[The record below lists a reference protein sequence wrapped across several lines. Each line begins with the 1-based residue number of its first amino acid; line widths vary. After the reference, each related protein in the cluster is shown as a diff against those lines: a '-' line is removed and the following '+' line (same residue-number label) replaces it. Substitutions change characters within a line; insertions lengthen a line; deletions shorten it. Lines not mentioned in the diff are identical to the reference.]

1 MDSIYQR
8 FQKKLFPKLTYDE
21 CVRKYVKS
29 VNYGLL
35 KIMSKMGISVI
46 SSYRGG
52 CNFETVG
59 LSRTIV
65 NEYFPGVLSKIS
77 GIGLTGIEKKIRTNH
92 QSAFENHSNIL
103 PIGGLY
109 KFRKNGETHQYQGNL
124 IHLLQTSVTK
134 NSYDLYKKYAKGI
147 YDLPPINLRDLIDFR
162 QRYLKNSLDIS
173 EVEPIENILK
183 RFGSGSMSHG
193 ALSKEAHE
201 TLAIAMNRLGGRS
214 NTGEGG
220 EDPSRYKT
228 MKNGDSMKS
237 KIKQVASGR
246 FGVTT
251 EYLVNAEDI
260 QIKMAQGAKPGEGG
274 QLPGHKV
281 DKYIVHLIDT
291 SIQVLGM
298 NIKP

>member
-1 MDSIYQR
+1 MIGVGATTVNPYLALDSIYQR

-92 QSAFENHSNIL
+92 QSAFENISNVL

-147 YDLPPINLRDLIDFR
+147 
-162 QRYLKNSLDIS
+162 
-173 EVEPIENILK
+173 
-183 RFGSGSMSHG
+183 
-193 ALSKEAHE
+193 
-201 TLAIAMNRLGGRS
+201 
-214 NTGEGG
+214 
-220 EDPSRYKT
+220 
-228 MKNGDSMKS
+228 
-237 KIKQVASGR
+237 
-246 FGVTT
+246 
-251 EYLVNAEDI
+251 
-260 QIKMAQGAKPGEGG
+260 
-274 QLPGHKV
+274 
-281 DKYIVHLIDT
+281 
-291 SIQVLGM
+291 
-298 NIKP
+298 